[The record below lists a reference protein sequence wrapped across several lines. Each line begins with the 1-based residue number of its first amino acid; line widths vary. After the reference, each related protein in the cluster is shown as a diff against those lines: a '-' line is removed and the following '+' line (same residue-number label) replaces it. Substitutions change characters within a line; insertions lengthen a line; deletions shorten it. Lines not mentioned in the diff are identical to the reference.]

1 MPEQPSPWRRY
12 LRFSSM
18 GIELGLSVMIG
29 LIGGQWLDKRF
40 GTEPWLLLLGLV
52 FGMAAGFRSVFR
64 ALKHLTAA
72 DKTPPLKNPP
82 PGGAPPD
89 SRAPPPGSRP

>member
-1 MPEQPSPWRRY
+1 MAAPPSPWKRY

-18 GIELGLSVMIG
+18 GIELGVSVMVG

-40 GTEPWLLLLGLV
+40 GTEPWLLLLGLL

-64 ALKHLTAA
+64 ALKDLTAA
-72 DKTPPLKNPP
+72 GKS
-82 PGGAPPD
+82 APPD
-89 SRAPPPGSRP
+89 GPASGPSAPDTPPPRRPRT

>member
-64 ALKHLTAA
+64 ALKDLTAA
-72 DKTPPLKNPP
+72 GKSAPLDNPP
-82 PGGAPPD
+82 AGGTPPD
-89 SRAPPPGSRP
+89 SRSPPSRSRP

>member
-1 MPEQPSPWRRY
+1 
-12 LRFSSM
+12 M

-64 ALKHLTAA
+64 ALKDLTAA
-72 DKTPPLKNPP
+72 DKAPPQKNPP
-82 PGGAPPD
+82 PGAAPPD
-89 SRAPPPGSRP
+89 RPSRPPGSRP